1 MHFSYCPYCGKKLTN
16 KKIGDEGIIPYCNN
30 CNIPLWDMFTTSII
44 SAVIN
49 ENNEIAL
56 LKQNYVSKTNYV
68 LVAGIMKTNE
78 SAEST
83 AIREIKE
90 ELGLDIKKDELKYIA
105 TYKRLIDYAEVYL
118 LEKDINL
125 NEITMQE
132 DEVQDVRYASLKEFE
147 EMINK
152 GEGVE
157 SSLPFLK
164 NYFKENLKEIK
175 L

>member
-1 MHFSYCPYCGKKLTN
+1 MEIVDLLNDCHEYTGEVSEKNNIPKGMYKTSVHVWIIN
-16 KKIGDEGIIPYCNN
+16 KKGDLLLQKRGNTAKKFPNYWSNTGGTVQAGETP
-30 CNIPLWDMFTTSII
+30 
-44 SAVIN
+44 
-49 ENNEIAL
+49 IAGAL
-56 LKQNYVSKTNYV
+56 
-68 LVAGIMKTNE
+68 
-78 SAEST
+78 
-83 AIREIKE
+83 REIKE

>member
-90 ELGLDIKKDELKYIA
+90 ELGLDVTSLEFIK
-105 TYKRLIDYAEVYL
+105 TYTYPKKEMLMIGFKANVIKSEFIISEEVNSAIWVKL
-118 LEKDINL
+118 D
-125 NEITMQE
+125 
-132 DEVQDVRYASLKEFE
+132 
-147 EMINK
+147 
-152 GEGVE
+152 
-157 SSLPFLK
+157 SSL
-164 NYFKENLKEIK
+164 NLLREGGIGCQIVKSIIDSNN
-175 L
+175 

>member
-90 ELGLDIKKDELKYIA
+90 ELGLDVTSLEFIK
-105 TYKRLIDYAEVYL
+105 TYTYPKKEMLMIGFKANVKKSEFIISEEVNSAIWVKL
-118 LEKDINL
+118 D
-125 NEITMQE
+125 
-132 DEVQDVRYASLKEFE
+132 
-147 EMINK
+147 
-152 GEGVE
+152 
-157 SSLPFLK
+157 SSLNLLREGGIGWQIVK
-164 NYFKENLKEIK
+164 NIIDSNN
-175 L
+175 

>member
-90 ELGLDIKKDELKYIA
+90 ELGLDVTSLEFIK
-105 TYKRLIDYAEVYL
+105 TYKKKKKEMLMIGFKANVKKSEFIISEEVNSAIWVKL
-118 LEKDINL
+118 D
-125 NEITMQE
+125 
-132 DEVQDVRYASLKEFE
+132 
-147 EMINK
+147 
-152 GEGVE
+152 
-157 SSLPFLK
+157 SSL
-164 NYFKENLKEIK
+164 NLLREGGIGWQIVKSIIDSNN
-175 L
+175 